1 MCCSRRDWGETVA
14 AALTAKARTGILGG
28 TFDPVHIGHLVAA
41 VCVRHSLALDR
52 VLLVVANEPWQKV
65 GSRDVTG
72 AEHRFTVVSAAV
84 EGVAGVEASRIEIE
98 RGGPSYTADTV
109 AELRDR
115 VGGQLY
121 LIVGSDLVGD
131 LDSWERVHEVRD
143 STTLVIVER
152 GGVPRAPD
160 RDGPEGDGLER
171 DGLERD
177 GLERDGWRVER
188 VSMPS
193 IDLSSSEL
201 RARFADGR
209 PVDFLIPAPAI
220 NMIRRLGLYAG
231 GRVTGDPGV

>member
-1 MCCSRRDWGETVA
+1 VVLEAGLGQTVTGPP
-14 AALTAKARTGILGG
+14 TAEGRTGILGG

-65 GSRDVTG
+65 GTRDVTG
-72 AEHRFTVVSAAV
+72 AEQRFSVVSAAV

-115 VGGQLY
+115 IGGELY

-131 LDSWERVHEVRD
+131 LDSWERVHEVRE
-143 STTLVIVER
+143 SATLVIVER
-152 GGVPRAPD
+152 GGVPKAPD
-160 RDGPEGDGLER
+160 REGPEC
-171 DGLERD
+171 
-177 GLERDGWRVER
+177 DGWKVER

-220 NMIRRLGLYAG
+220 DMIRRLGLYAG
-231 GRVTGDPGV
+231 GRVTGDPCV

>member
-171 DGLERD
+171 DG
-177 GLERDGWRVER
+177 WKVER

>member
-1 MCCSRRDWGETVA
+1 VVLEAELGQTGTGPLA
-14 AALTAKARTGILGG
+14 ADGRTGILGG

-41 VCVRHSLALDR
+41 VCVRQSLALDR

-65 GSRDVTG
+65 GTRDVTG
-72 AEHRFTVVSAAV
+72 AEQRFSVVSAAV

-115 VGGQLY
+115 IGGALY

-131 LDSWERVHEVRD
+131 LDSWERVHEVRE
-143 STTLVIVER
+143 SATLVIVER
-152 GGVPRAPD
+152 GGVPKASD
-160 RDGPEGDGLER
+160 RKGPEGDGLE
-171 DGLERD
+171 G
-177 GLERDGWRVER
+177 DGWKLER

-201 RARFADGR
+201 RARFVDGR

-220 NMIRRLGLYAG
+220 SMIRRLGLYAG

>member
-1 MCCSRRDWGETVA
+1 MTGPLGAD
-14 AALTAKARTGILGG
+14 ARTGILGG

-41 VCVRHSLALDR
+41 VCVRHSLGLDR

-65 GSRDVTG
+65 GARDVTG
-72 AEHRFTVVSAAV
+72 AEHRFSVVSAAV

-115 VGGQLY
+115 VGGALY

-152 GGVPRAPD
+152 GGVPKAPD
-160 RDGPEGDGLER
+160 RDGLEGDGLES
-171 DGLERD
+171 
-177 GLERDGWRVER
+177 DGWKVER

-209 PVDFLIPAPAI
+209 PVDFLIPAPTV
-220 NMIRRLGLYAG
+220 NMIRRLGLYAK

>member
-1 MCCSRRDWGETVA
+1 MCSWPGLRERSARSPVTGH
-14 AALTAKARTGILGG
+14 ARTGILGG
-28 TFDPVHIGHLVAA
+28 TFDPVHVGHLVAA

-65 GSRDVTG
+65 RSREVTA
-72 AEHRFTVVSAAV
+72 AEHRFSVVAAAV
-84 EGVAGVEASRIEIE
+84 EGVEGVEASRIEID
-98 RGGPSYTADTV
+98 RGGPSYTVDTI
-109 AELRDR
+109 AALQDQ
-115 VGGQLY
+115 VGGELY

-131 LDSWERVHEVRD
+131 LGTWERVHEVRQA
-143 STTLVIVER
+143 TTLVIVER
-152 GGVPRAPD
+152 GGVTTRDDPAD
-160 RDGPEGDGLER
+160 RGE
-171 DGLERD
+171 
-177 GLERDGWRVER
+177 WRIER

-231 GRVTGDPGV
+231 GEVMGDPGE